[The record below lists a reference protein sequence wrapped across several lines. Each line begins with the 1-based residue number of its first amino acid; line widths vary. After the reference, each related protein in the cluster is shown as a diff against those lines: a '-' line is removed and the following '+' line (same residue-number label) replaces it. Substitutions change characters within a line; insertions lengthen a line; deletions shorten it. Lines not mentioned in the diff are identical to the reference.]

1 MSHSTQ
7 KSKTTTQKFIEILDI
22 VDNIV
27 LLASGNA
34 CSIIEVQATNFAL
47 LSQEEQDSRVLS
59 YSSLLNSL
67 SFPIQIFIRSKK
79 IDISSYLKLL
89 DLEVEKSQNQ
99 LLKTQINSYK
109 DFVQEL
115 VKVNIVLDKKFYI
128 VLPYTGME
136 SGINMSRE
144 NFFLSAKSKLLT
156 KAESLHSMLRRM
168 NLSAR
173 TLDKDEL
180 TKLFHE
186 IYNGDFEQPGEIS
199 QNAQKDMVP
208 LVDIIAPSSAEVDF
222 NFIRVGERFY
232 KTFFIVGYP
241 RYVSPNWLSPVIDFN
256 HSLNISMFVYPTS
269 SSDVLSDL
277 RRKTAEMEAT
287 ISSQIDQGL
296 VIDAKVQAALE
307 DAEGLTEE
315 LAKGMERFFQ
325 MSLYI
330 TLYSESL
337 PELEQSSKRLEST
350 LSSLLILP
358 KLSTLQMEDGFK
370 STIPY
375 GTDNLFLTRNMDT
388 TSLAST
394 FPFTSAT
401 LTQDKG
407 IVYGLN
413 QQNGSLIIFDRF
425 SLENANEVV
434 FGKSGS
440 GKSFLIKLE
449 AMRQFMFGTEII
461 IIDPEG
467 EYESIAKILGGEY
480 VSFTAGSPVKINPF
494 DLSGMYV
501 EGENELGLKILSLH
515 GLLRIV
521 LGELDAVHD
530 AILDRALVET
540 YRQKGITTDPATQK
554 NKPPLME
561 DLYKI
566 LLGMEDP
573 NASELALRLEKFIK
587 GSLSGLFNQ
596 QSNFDIKNPF
606 TAFSVKALEDE
617 LRPIAMHIILDFVWT
632 KVRKSLKK
640 RLLILDEAWY
650 LTKYE
655 DSASFVYGIAKRAR
669 KYYLALTTATQ
680 DVQDFLSTDYG
691 KAILSNSSIQILL
704 KQSPTEIDTVSK
716 IFYLSH
722 GEKDL
727 LTSVGVGEGLFF
739 AGQSHVVVKIVAAP
753 YEKELATSNP
763 QEIKEM
769 QERNTLSQLN
779 TAPQGPSTPQADPT
793 TIPSQPQRQTVTPT
807 VKPESPT
814 IQPKPMIEQPMETTI
829 PTGPMINNAPSVQ
842 NTKEP
847 EEIF

>member
-1 MSHSTQ
+1 MFSNKNKKDANLNPQENQESISPTETIQ
-7 KSKTTTQKFIEILDI
+7 K
-22 VDNIV
+22 
-27 LLASGNA
+27 
-34 CSIIEVQATNFAL
+34 
-47 LSQEEQDSRVLS
+47 
-59 YSSLLNSL
+59 
-67 SFPIQIFIRSKK
+67 
-79 IDISSYLKLL
+79 
-89 DLEVEKSQNQ
+89 
-99 LLKTQINSYK
+99 
-109 DFVQEL
+109 
-115 VKVNIVLDKKFYI
+115 
-128 VLPYTGME
+128 GMV
-136 SGINMSRE
+136 S
-144 NFFLSAKSKLLT
+144 
-156 KAESLHSMLRRM
+156 
-168 NLSAR
+168 
-173 TLDKDEL
+173 
-180 TKLFHE
+180 
-186 IYNGDFEQPGEIS
+186 
-199 QNAQKDMVP
+199 
-208 LVDIIAPSSAEVDF
+208 LVDVLAPSSVEVDF
-222 NFIRVGERFY
+222 NYIRIGENFY

-256 HSLNISMFVYPTS
+256 HSLNISMFIYPTS

-296 VIDAKVQAALE
+296 VVDAKIQAALE
-307 DAEGLTEE
+307 DAQALTEE
-315 LAKGMERFFQ
+315 LAKGIERFFQ

-337 PELEQSSKRLEST
+337 GELEQASKRLEST

-358 KLSTLQMEDGFK
+358 KLSTLQMEEGFK
-370 STIPY
+370 STIPFC
-375 GTDNLFLTRNMDT
+375 TDDLFLTRNMDT

-407 IVYGLN
+407 IMYGLN
-413 QQNGSLIIFDRF
+413 QQNGSLIVFDRF

-467 EYESIAKILGGEY
+467 EYEAITKTLGGEY
-480 VSFTAGSPVKINPF
+480 VSFTASSPIKINPF

-521 LGELDAVHD
+521 LGELDATHD
-530 AILDRALVET
+530 AILDRALIET

-554 NKPPLME
+554 RQPPLME
-561 DLYKI
+561 DLYKV

-573 NASELALRLEKFIK
+573 NSNELALRLEKFIK

-596 QSNFDIKNPF
+596 QSNFDIRNPF

-617 LRPIAMHIILDFVWT
+617 LRPIAMHIVLDFVWT

-650 LTKYE
+650 LMKYE

-704 KQSPTEIDTVSK
+704 KQSPTEIDTVSQ
-716 IFYLSH
+716 IFYLSQ
-722 GEKDL
+722 GEKEL
-727 LTSVGVGEGLFF
+727 LLSVGVGEGLFF
-739 AGQSHVVVKIVAAP
+739 AGQSHVVVKIAAAP
-753 YEKELATSNP
+753 FEEELATSNP
-763 QEIKEM
+763 QEVKEM
-769 QERNTLSQLN
+769 QERNARYQPP
-779 TAPQGPSTPQADPT
+779 TAPQDYSLPQINPIEIPPQPISPPAKSDLTPTPESSLQQTAVPT
-793 TIPSQPQRQTVTPT
+793 EQPQSQTVVP
-807 VKPESPT
+807 
-814 IQPKPMIEQPMETTI
+814 QPAAP
-829 PTGPMINNAPSVQ
+829 INQ
-842 NTKEP
+842 NNFTMPDKHEP
-847 EEIF
+847 ELF

>member
-1 MSHSTQ
+1 MFSNKKAKETSLSQPTEQ
-7 KSKTTTQKFIEILDI
+7 KSISPTETLEKGM
-22 VDNIV
+22 V
-27 LLASGNA
+27 
-34 CSIIEVQATNFAL
+34 
-47 LSQEEQDSRVLS
+47 
-59 YSSLLNSL
+59 SL
-67 SFPIQIFIRSKK
+67 
-79 IDISSYLKLL
+79 ID
-89 DLEVEKSQNQ
+89 V
-99 LLKTQINSYK
+99 
-109 DFVQEL
+109 
-115 VKVNIVLDKKFYI
+115 
-128 VLPYTGME
+128 
-136 SGINMSRE
+136 
-144 NFFLSAKSKLLT
+144 
-156 KAESLHSMLRRM
+156 
-168 NLSAR
+168 
-173 TLDKDEL
+173 
-180 TKLFHE
+180 
-186 IYNGDFEQPGEIS
+186 
-199 QNAQKDMVP
+199 
-208 LVDIIAPSSAEVDF
+208 IAPSSVEVDF
-222 NFIRVGERFY
+222 NYIRIGERFY
-232 KTFFIVGYP
+232 KTFFIAGYP
-241 RYVSPNWLSPVIDFN
+241 RYVSPNWLSPVIDFS
-256 HSLNISMFVYPTS
+256 HSLNISMFIYPTS

-296 VIDAKVQAALE
+296 VVDAKIQAALE
-307 DAEGLTEE
+307 DAYGLTEE
-315 LAKGMERFFQ
+315 LAKGIERFFQ

-330 TLYSESL
+330 TLYSDSL
-337 PELEQSSKRLEST
+337 AELEQASKRLEST

-358 KLSTLQMEDGFK
+358 KLSTLQMEEGFK
-370 STIPY
+370 STIPF
-375 GTDNLFLTRNMDT
+375 GTDNLFITRNMDT

-407 IVYGLN
+407 IMYGLN
-413 QQNGSLIIFDRF
+413 QQNGSLIVFDRF

-449 AMRQFMFGTEII
+449 AMRQFMFGSEII

-467 EYESIAKILGGEY
+467 EYEAISKTLGGEY
-480 VSFTAGSPVKINPF
+480 VSFTAGSPIKINPF

-521 LGELDAVHD
+521 LGELDATHD
-530 AILDRALVET
+530 AILDRALIET

-554 NKPPLME
+554 RQPPLME
-561 DLYKI
+561 DLYKV

-573 NASELALRLEKFIK
+573 NSNELALRLEKFIK

-596 QSNFDIKNPF
+596 QSNFDIRNPF

-617 LRPIAMHIILDFVWT
+617 LRPIAIHIVLDFIWT

-650 LTKYE
+650 LMKYE

-716 IFYLSH
+716 IFYLSQ
-722 GEKDL
+722 GEKEL
-727 LTSVGVGEGLFF
+727 LMSVGVGEGLFF

-753 YEKELATSNP
+753 FEKELATSNP
-763 QEIKEM
+763 
-769 QERNTLSQLN
+769 
-779 TAPQGPSTPQADPT
+779 
-793 TIPSQPQRQTVTPT
+793 
-807 VKPESPT
+807 
-814 IQPKPMIEQPMETTI
+814 
-829 PTGPMINNAPSVQ
+829 
-842 NTKEP
+842 
-847 EEIF
+847 